1 MKKEKM
7 TFLFPHLVNRTRK
20 TKTKKEKK
28 KKSWSIP
35 LKIQHFLQP
44 YLICQH
50 PNLSNLNFLHLP
62 PPVLPKNKNQNKAF
76 LL

>member
-1 MKKEKM
+1 MKKEKNKKREND
-7 TFLFPHLVNRTRK
+7 LSFPASCHQDKKKQN
-20 TKTKKEKK
+20 KKEKK

-44 YLICQH
+44 YLIFQH

-62 PPVLPKNKNQNKAF
+62 APVLPK
-76 LL
+76 L